1 MTTNGGM
8 RDMRSVMTGTYASA
22 TTVNLAMR
30 RMPDRQQ
37 SLFWLICDLLYIE
50 WRLDLEPGEVCC
62 GTGESI
68 LVAFSDHTC
77 ASGDGVLPERE
88 LSPRLRYNRHRHV
101 IMCDPEII
109 VLERLGILQT
119 ERVLNEIGRHVDDRL
134 NTESL
139 FDRRHPPHQ
148 ERDSMRLEHSARAC
162 CAYNPPGQ

>member
-1 MTTNGGM
+1 MTANGRM
-8 RDMRSVMTGTYASA
+8 RDTRSAMTCTKASA
-22 TTVNLAMR
+22 STVNLAMR

-37 SLFWLICDLLYIE
+37 SLFWLICDFLHIDR
-50 WRLDLEPGEVCC
+50 RLDHELGKVGCS
-62 GTGESI
+62 TRESI

-77 ASGDGVLPERE
+77 AGGYGVLPEGE
-88 LSPRLRYNRHRHV
+88 LSPGRRYNRHRHI

-148 ERDSMRLEHSARAC
+148 ERDSMRLEHSVRAC
-162 CAYNPPGQ
+162 CAYNPPGR